1 MRAGALRN
9 KVYIQKFET
18 ISDGAGGT
26 DFVYFNVNSNIEQ
39 QFEQRIAHGQVTAQ
53 SSDSCT
59 ANYVMEYVTED
70 YLWASIKQKQGSR
83 GLDGSQIDL
92 DNYTEFR
99 VRFEDAQN
107 ISKTWRLMF
116 NDRLYTIHSYY
127 VIEERRKEIVINAI
141 EVK

>member
-26 DFVYFNVNSNIEQ
+26 DFVYFNNDDLIDTQFSQRLGNDNVTTQSN
-39 QFEQRIAHGQVTAQ
+39 T
-53 SSDSCT
+53 SCT
-59 ANYVMEYVTED
+59 ADYVSEFIYED
-70 YLWASIKQKQGSR
+70 YIWASIKQKQGSR

-99 VRFEDAQN
+99 VRFEDATDIN
-107 ISKTWRLMF
+107 KGWRLSF